1 MTKTPLEDRIRSDMA
16 EIGQPLS
23 IRSAA
28 SIAQQYKRLGYDIV
42 DDEAEALVRKVAGEM
57 NFTVF

>member
-28 SIAQQYKRLGYDIV
+28 SIAQRYKRLGYDVV